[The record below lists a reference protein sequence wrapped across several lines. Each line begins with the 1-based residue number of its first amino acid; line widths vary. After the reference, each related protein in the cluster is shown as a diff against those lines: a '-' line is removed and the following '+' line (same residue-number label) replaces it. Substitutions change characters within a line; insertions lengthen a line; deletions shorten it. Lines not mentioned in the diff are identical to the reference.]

1 MRIHTLIALSFLAA
15 CASGTKDGDTDVDT
29 DTVPADTDVVVADTD
44 VPDTDVADPCADPLT
59 ADAGVICTIVGMPG
73 LAAVGPEDVL
83 ATDTEL
89 YLPVDMTVGPDGLL
103 YVIDWNNHRIRLID
117 ADNKIHTLAG
127 TGFLGDGPIGDA
139 KHAAF
144 NHPTNIV
151 FNPLN
156 PNELYIAAWHNSRIE
171 KLDLSASTISFEC
184 GTGARSFGGDGGMA
198 GSAPMDLPSSIA
210 FEDDGSFYL
219 ADSANQIIR
228 KVAVDH
234 TITTVAGEIP
244 TISPDPV
251 GACAIPPCTVRK
263 LGFDGDGGPAL
274 SAHFNFG
281 FGQKTDP
288 TGRIL
293 RDGRTLYITD
303 SYNHVVRKMDL
314 DAGTVDAFAGTG
326 LTPGHAGDGGQATAA
341 TLNYPT
347 DVAVDGDHNV
357 YIADTA
363 NHCIRKVDTDGVI
376 TTVAGVCGEFGFSG
390 DGGAATA
397 AHLLKPYGVEY
408 DAGHDRLII
417 ADTENQ
423 VIRAV
428 NL

>member
-1 MRIHTLIALSFLAA
+1 MRFHALISLTFLAA
-15 CASGTKDGDTDVDT
+15 CTSGNKDNTDTD
-29 DTVPADTDVVVADTD
+29 VPADTDVAVVDTD
-44 VPDTDVADPCADPLT
+44 APDTDLTDPCADPLT
-59 ADAGVICTIVGMPG
+59 ADAGVICTIAGIAG

-83 ATDTEL
+83 ATDSEL

-103 YVIDWNNHRIRLID
+103 YVIDWNNHRVRRID
-117 ADNKIHTLAG
+117 DDNTIHTIAG

-139 KHAAF
+139 RHAAF
-144 NHPTNIV
+144 NHPTNLV

-171 KLDLSASTISFEC
+171 KLDLAAGTVSFEC
-184 GTGARSFGGDGGMA
+184 GTGARSYGGDGGMA
-198 GSAPMDLPSSIA
+198 ATAPMDLPSAIA

-234 TITTVAGEIP
+234 TITTIAGEIP
-244 TISPDPV
+244 TISQEPV
-251 GACAIPPCTVRK
+251 GACTIAPCTIRK
-263 LGFDGDGGPAL
+263 TGFDGDGGPAL

-288 TGRIL
+288 TARIL

-314 DAGTVDAFAGTG
+314 DEGTVSAFAGTG
-326 LTPGHAGDGGQATAA
+326 LMPGHTGDGGQATAA

-363 NHCIRKVDTDGVI
+363 NHCVRKVDTDGVI
-376 TTVAGVCGEFGFSG
+376 STVVGVCGEFGFDG
-390 DGGAATA
+390 DGGPATG

-408 DAGHDRLII
+408 DASHHRLII